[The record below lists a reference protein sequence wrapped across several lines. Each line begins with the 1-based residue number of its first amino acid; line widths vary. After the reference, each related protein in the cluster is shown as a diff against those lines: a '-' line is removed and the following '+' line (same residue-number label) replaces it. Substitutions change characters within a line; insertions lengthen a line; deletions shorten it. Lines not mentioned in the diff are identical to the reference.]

1 MLRRTLCT
9 GQCSSTAQRYI
20 AHIPA
25 GRPLPNTQNLYF
37 SVQKEQPDNFN
48 LNDLPFRLRRTRRTT
63 PIACLSLTVCAEI
76 NAERLPISV
85 KSKELTNLNT

>member
-1 MLRRTLCT
+1 MLRRSLCT
-9 GQCSSTAQRYI
+9 DQRNSMAQRYTP
-20 AHIPA
+20 HIPA
-25 GRPLPNTQNLYF
+25 GRPLPNTQNLYS

-76 NAERLPISV
+76 NAKQLPVSV
-85 KSKELTNLNT
+85 RSKERTNLNT